1 MERRQIFHGLAA
13 LLLLPY
19 LPGCGGEGSILKS
32 LNEIMAEG
40 SDLTVISP
48 NEIDLA
54 TSDLD
59 GIYVTGQP
67 LTY

>member
-13 LLLLPY
+13 LLLLPH
-19 LPGCGGEGSILKS
+19 LPGCGGGSNLKS

-40 SDLTVISP
+40 SDLTVIAP
-48 NEIDLA
+48 EEIDLA

-59 GIYVTGQP
+59 GIYVTDEP
-67 LTY
+67 LSYN